1 VSSSSLFSDTNA
13 QFFARDI
20 DSAIKDGCYR
30 RGELFVEFAQR
41 TLPAGSLILD
51 YGCGPGRISLLLA
64 RAGFEVLGVDPSAA
78 MIALAEGQDT
88 RDLRVQ
94 FRTGDDSLLRPD
106 SYDAIVCS
114 SVIEYVR
121 EPDKLLQVF
130 RNSLRREGALIISYS
145 NNRSLSRLL
154 ARFTPGK
161 NPFANAYRQGW
172 GRLGFRKLLARN
184 GFRSVAGPI
193 FFDFHWRLDR
203 FLWWLPLGMLG
214 IVAARVTTSEARKS
228 RE

>member
-1 VSSSSLFSDTNA
+1 VNSSSLFSDTNA

-20 DSAIKDGCYR
+20 DTAIKDGCYR
-30 RGELFVEFAQR
+30 RGELFVEFAKR

-51 YGCGPGRISLLLA
+51 YGCGPGRISLMLA
-64 RAGFEVLGVDPSAA
+64 RAGFEVLGVDPSEA

-121 EPDKLLQVF
+121 EPDKLLQIF
-130 RNSLRREGALIISYS
+130 RNTLRGEAVLIISYS
-145 NNRSLSRLL
+145 NNRSLSRVH
-154 ARFTPGK
+154 ARFTRSK
-161 NPFANAYRQGW
+161 NPFADAYRQGW
-172 GRLGFRKLLARN
+172 GWRSFRKLLARN
-184 GFRSVAGPI
+184 GFRCIAGPI

-214 IVAARVTTSEARKS
+214 IVATQVITSEARKS